1 SRKKSS
7 SPKRSKRE
15 HQADKDSDDIPIEEV
30 HTVNNWEQADLG
42 DNRRKEKFL
51 RLMGAKKRK
60 EDIQTERQDSHGSNH
75 SDEGSTEKKHCR
87 SKAENESIER
97 ELEKQF
103 NEGLQAKV
111 AHAHHEGLG
120 FHGESTGL
128 TSSAGDWHSQS
139 TKTKFVPAK
148 TEVESSLDHVQIGN
162 KEKIKEKSDTKQP
175 NKTSEKQDKKKSKS

>member
-1 SRKKSS
+1 MSTHESKKKSS
-7 SPKRSKRE
+7 SPKHSKRE

-42 DNRRKEKFL
+42 DNQRKEKFL

-75 SDEGSTEKKHCR
+75 SDEGSAEKKHCR

-103 NEGLQAKV
+103 NEGLQAKIT
-111 AHAHHEGLG
+111 HAHHEGLG

-148 TEVESSLDHVQIGN
+148 TDGGSSLDHVQI
-162 KEKIKEKSDTKQP
+162 EKSDTKQQD
-175 NKTSEKQDKKKSKS
+175 KTSEKQDKNKKSKS